1 MNPIED
7 YRPFITKIRTV
18 FNDGTY
24 FEGNEVQNALV
35 CGFTAKAR
43 GGVNRVD
50 VIEED
55 RLRFCHIVI
64 KSGSMVYFVPKT
76 GEETKLTRDLEITD
90 AVWGV
95 NSGPGWVFNF
105 NDGQPRAYTLDINN
119 CEEIYP

>member
-1 MNPIED
+1 MNPIKN
-7 YRPFITKIRTV
+7 YQPFITKIRTV

-35 CGFTAKAR
+35 CGFTAKQR
-43 GGVNRVD
+43 GGIRRTE
-50 VIEED
+50 VIEEE
-55 RLRFCHIVI
+55 RFVFCRVVI
-64 KSGSMVYFVPKT
+64 KSGAKVCFVPET
-76 GEETKLTRDLEITD
+76 GEETKLTRALEVRD

-105 NDGQPRAYTLDINN
+105 NDGQPMAYTLDINN